1 MKAVLVVPSPS
12 GPTLELQDVPA
23 PVGGA
28 TELLVRVRG
37 AGLNRADLRRT
48 QSHFASTGGAHI
60 AGLEMAGEVIGVG
73 SAVKGWAVGD
83 RVMAMANACYAE
95 QVVVDYRVALR
106 APKQLSWAEAA
117 GLPTVYLTAHD
128 ALMTAG
134 GLVRGGTV
142 LVQGVTSGVGIVAVQ
157 IAKALGASQVFG
169 TARSTARST
178 ARFGRLAALGM
189 DQGIDAKTQDVVAA
203 VSQHTGGRGVDV
215 IVDMIGG
222 GALTANVA
230 CSAIPGRIVSV
241 GRLGG
246 MTDTVDL
253 NELARKRI
261 SLVGVTFRTR
271 SIEDKQRLNE
281 RFMADLGAQL
291 SDGRLRPII
300 DRTYPL
306 SEALAAQDYMASNA
320 HFGKIVLET

>member
-1 MKAVLVVPSPS
+1 MKAVLVVPGPS

-23 PVGGA
+23 PVAGA

-73 SAVKGWAVGD
+73 SAVKGWVVGD

-95 QVVVDYRVALR
+95 QAVVDYRIALR
-106 APKQLSWAEAA
+106 APKQLSWIEAA

-128 ALMTAG
+128 ALATAG

-157 IAKALGASQVFG
+157 LAKALGASQVFG
-169 TARSTARST
+169 TARST

-203 VSQHTGGRGVDV
+203 VSQNTGGRGVDV

-271 SIEDKQRLNE
+271 SIEDKRKLNE
-281 RFMADLGAQL
+281 RFMVDLGAQL
-291 SDGRLRPII
+291 ADGRLRPII

>member
-1 MKAVLVVPSPS
+1 MKAVLVVPGPS

-23 PVGGA
+23 PVAGA
-28 TELLVRVRG
+28 TELLVKVRG

-60 AGLEMAGEVIGVG
+60 AGLEMAGEVIGMG
-73 SAVKGWAVGD
+73 SAVKGWVVGD

-95 QVVVDYRVALR
+95 QAVVDYRVALR
-106 APKQLSWAEAA
+106 APEQLSWVEAA

-128 ALMTAG
+128 ALATAG

-157 IAKALGASQVFG
+157 LAKALGASQVFG
-169 TARSTARST
+169 TARSS

-189 DQGIDAKTQDVVAA
+189 DKGIDAKTQDVVAA

-300 DRTYPL
+300 DRIYPL
-306 SEALAAQDYMASNA
+306 SEALAAQEYMASNA

>member
-23 PVGGA
+23 PAAGA

-60 AGLEMAGEVIGVG
+60 AGLEMAGEVIGMG
-73 SAVKGWAVGD
+73 DAVRGWAVGD

-95 QVVVDYRVALR
+95 QTVVDYRVALK
-106 APKQLSWAEAA
+106 APAQLSWVEAA

-128 ALMTAG
+128 ALATAG
-134 GLVRGGTV
+134 GLARGGTV

-157 IAKALGASQVFG
+157 IAKGLGASQVFG
-169 TARSTARST
+169 TARSTAR
-178 ARFGRLAALGM
+178 FGRLATFGM
-189 DQGIDAKTQDVVAA
+189 DHGIDAKTQDVVAA

-215 IVDMIGG
+215 IVDMVGG
-222 GALTANVA
+222 GALAANVA

-271 SIEDKQRLNE
+271 SVEDKQKLNE

>member
-1 MKAVLVVPSPS
+1 MKAVVVVPGPK
-12 GPTLELQDVPA
+12 GPTLELQDVSA
-23 PVGGA
+23 PTPGA

-60 AGLEMAGEVIGVG
+60 AGLEMAGEVIGMG
-73 SAVKGWAVGD
+73 SAVRGWAAGD

-95 QVVVDYRVALR
+95 QAVVDYRVALK
-106 APKQLSWAEAA
+106 APAQLSWVEAA

-128 ALMTAG
+128 ALVTAG
-134 GLVRGGTV
+134 GLERGGTV
-142 LVQGVTSGVGIVAVQ
+142 MVQGVTSGVGIVAVQ
-157 IAKALGASQVFG
+157 LAKALGASQVFG
-169 TARSTARST
+169 TARSTAR
-178 ARFGRLAALGM
+178 FGRLAALGM
-189 DQGIDAKTQDVVAA
+189 DHGIDAKTQDVVAA

-215 IVDMIGG
+215 IVDMVGG
-222 GALTANVA
+222 GVLTANVA

-261 SLVGVTFRTR
+261 SIVGVTFRTR

-320 HFGKIVLET
+320 HFGKIVLEI